1 MTSVIFFPVARRLS
15 DEKTY
20 MTALL
25 MGESMTGLLTSALST
40 LQSVH
45 DCKIISIKTFFVIL
59 SVVVIVATLSFR
71 YIETRR
77 TISMTQTTRN
87 AVPII
92 ATDVT
97 RLFIGQAALAFVE
110 NGLHTALLPHALS
123 SFPNSQT
130 NISIATKLGT
140 IFFFLIS
147 SLSLIEK
154 HAHCRLCWCKSEHYL
169 CTFSSVA
176 FQSRMDNRLC
186 ACLCNECV
194 DDCIERWCV
203 HPIERVSVR
212 GGCCLR
218 DCAV

>member
-1 MTSVIFFPVARRLS
+1 MCLCLAFLYDHITVFEQDHDVSLALFVLIFLAGGLDCMTSVIFFPVARRLS

-71 YIETRR
+71 YIEMRR
-77 TISMTQTTRN
+77 TISMTETTRN
-87 AVPII
+87 AVPRI

-97 RLFIGQAALAFVE
+97 RLFMGQAALAFVE

-140 IFFFLIS
+140 NFFFFNFLFITDR
-147 SLSLIEK
+147 K
-154 HAHCRLCWCKSEHYL
+154 T
-169 CTFSSVA
+169 CTLQVMLV
-176 FQSRMDNRLC
+176 Q
-186 ACLCNECV
+186 V
-194 DDCIERWCV
+194 
-203 HPIERVSVR
+203 
-212 GGCCLR
+212 
-218 DCAV
+218 